1 MDEAIIKRILPHSID
16 AEKAVIGSMIMD
28 ADAVVAASEMITGD
42 DFYQRQYGI
51 LFDAMVEL
59 YNEGKPVDVLTLQE
73 RLKMKDVPEEFSSI
87 EFISELVSSVPTS
100 ANVRHYAQTVSD
112 DATLRRLIRVNE
124 EIANTCYQ
132 HRESLDEIM
141 NTTEKRIFDVLQ
153 KKSTDEYVP
162 IKEVVLSVIDK
173 IEAAARHKGTVTG
186 LATGFYDLD
195 YKTSGLQPSDLILI
209 AARPSMGKTAFV
221 LNLAQ
226 YMCVRNHV
234 PTAIFSLEMSKDQL
248 VNRILSMESK
258 VDSQSMRTGTLQ
270 PADWEK
276 LIESA
281 GVISTAPLIIDDTP
295 GISITELRSK
305 CRKYKLENDLGLV
318 IIDYLQLMTGGS
330 RKQESRQQEISEISR
345 SLKALAREINAPVI
359 ALSQLSRACE
369 TRPDHRPMLSDL
381 RESGAIEQDADVVM
395 FLYRDDYY
403 NKDTDKKNI
412 SEVIIAKQRNGPI
425 GTVEL
430 VWLPNYTKFANKEK

>member
-1 MDEAIIKRILPHSID
+1 MDEALIKRILPHSD
-16 AEKAVIGSMIMD
+16 EAERAVIGSMVMD

-42 DFYQRQYGI
+42 DFYQRKYGI
-51 LFDAMVEL
+51 LFDTMVEM
-59 YNEGKPVDVLTLQE
+59 NNSNIPVDLITLQE
-73 RLKMKDVPEEFSSI
+73 ALKTKDVPEELASV
-87 EFISELVSSVPTS
+87 EFLGELVNSVS
-100 ANVRHYAQTVSD
+100 VSVNIKQYAQLVADKS
-112 DATLRRLIRVNE
+112 ALRRMIRANE
-124 EIANTCYQ
+124 EIANLCY
-132 HRESLDEIM
+132 LDKEPVDSIM
-141 NTTEKRIFDVLQ
+141 ETTEKRIFDLLQ
-153 KKSTDEYVP
+153 KKSTEDFVP
-162 IKEVVLSVIDK
+162 IQEVVLSVINK
-173 IEAAARHKGTVTG
+173 IEMAAKHKGTVTG
-186 LATGFYDLD
+186 ISTGFYDLD
-195 YKTSGLQPSDLILI
+195 YKTSGLQPSDLILV

-226 YMCVRNHV
+226 FISVRNKV

-248 VNRILSMESK
+248 INRVLSMESK
-258 VDSQSMRTGTLQ
+258 VDSQAMRTGNLAQ
-270 PADWEK
+270 ADWEK

-281 GVISTAPLIIDDTP
+281 GVISEAPLIIDDTP
-295 GISITELRSK
+295 GISIGELRSK

-318 IIDYLQLMTGGS
+318 IIDYLQLMTGGGKGS
-330 RKQESRQQEISEISR
+330 ESRQQEISDISR

-395 FLYRDDYY
+395 FIYRDDYY

-412 SEVIIAKQRNGPI
+412 SEIIIAKQRNGPI